1 MSSGRAR
8 GISLTLNKLHLHPAG
23 SMPMA
28 FGGQWR
34 SYSSKIDLKKLR
46 PMIFKRIENRAKDYP
61 VPGMSPVAE
70 GVIKARELLF
80 QGGFTLLKLFPIV
93 ACKFCPEVYIGE
105 KGHGGL
111 NDILVPV
118 EAFHLHHMFQGIIK
132 HQQIFGFERVP
143 AIVELCMQAGADVTD
158 EILRS
163 GSFTTEESY
172 GGINGIESLS
182 DDDTRVVASGTLK
195 AWETLRSGVKKLL
208 LVYPAKVC
216 KYCSEVH
223 VGPSDHRACLC
234 GIFRYESWRSSHYW
248 IKAC

>member
-1 MSSGRAR
+1 
-8 GISLTLNKLHLHPAG
+8 
-23 SMPMA
+23 MA

-46 PMIFKRIENRAKDYP
+46 PKIFKRTENRAKDYP

-70 GVIKARELLF
+70 GVLKARELLF

-93 ACKFCPEVYIGE
+93 ACKFCPEGVT
-105 KGHGGL
+105 
-111 NDILVPV
+111 
-118 EAFHLHHMFQGIIK
+118 K
-132 HQQIFGFERVP
+132 HQQRFDFERVP

-163 GSFTTEESY
+163 GSFTVEESY

-223 VGPSDHRACLC
+223 VGPSGH
-234 GIFRYESWRSSHYW
+234 
-248 IKAC
+248 